1 MVDISPEQG
10 GNEREKKMK
19 LTLNMVFLFCIL
31 LVAWNLQ
38 DNGQGTAGALL
49 LIVSLAL
56 SFLIQI
62 EKN

>member
-1 MVDISPEQG
+1 
-10 GNEREKKMK
+10 MK
-19 LTLNMVFLFCIL
+19 LALNMVFLFLIL

-38 DNGQGTAGALL
+38 DNGQPMAGALL
-49 LIVSLAL
+49 LVVSLAL

>member
-1 MVDISPEQG
+1 
-10 GNEREKKMK
+10 MK
-19 LTLNMVFLFCIL
+19 LSLNMVFLFCIL

-38 DNGQGTAGALL
+38 DNGQGMAGALL
-49 LIVSLAL
+49 VIVSLAL

>member
-1 MVDISPEQG
+1 
-10 GNEREKKMK
+10 MK
-19 LTLNMVFLFCIL
+19 LILNMVFLFCVL
-31 LVAWNLQ
+31 LVAWDLQ
-38 DNGQGTAGALL
+38 DNGQAMAGALL